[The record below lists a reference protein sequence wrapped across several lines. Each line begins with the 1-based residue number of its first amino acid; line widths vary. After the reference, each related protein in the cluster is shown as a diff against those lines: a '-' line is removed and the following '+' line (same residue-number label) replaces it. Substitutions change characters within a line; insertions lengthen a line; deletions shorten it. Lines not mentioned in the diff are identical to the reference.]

1 MKEFLEGISLLPLA
15 LTFGAYQIGLFC
27 RKKWNHPIVNPL
39 LIAVILIIAFLLIT
53 GVSNEV
59 YQEGTKGISWLLT
72 PVTVCLAVPLY
83 EQVKQL
89 KKNLPAILAGVA
101 AGAVAE
107 NGVYGHVAAPQYV
120 VIGRAQALHVLRGR
134 LRRVPAGGRNGS
146 IAVGRGRRVGTLR
159 GRIGAAGHGVRRARV
174 CSRIRACGRTG
185 VCPRVGRRARVRAAL
200 IRTADRVGRG
210 RGVPFAGH
218 VGNARYALYAR
229 CVSAVYAAR
238 GQIGVYPVR
247 ALRNGR

>member
-101 AGAVAE
+101 AGAVTSLFFVL
-107 NGVYGHVAAPQYV
+107 GLCLL
-120 VIGRAQALHVLRGR
+120 LHTDREITVSLLPKSATSAMSMVLSED
-134 LRRVPAGGRNGS
+134 AGGIGTLTAAVS
-146 IAVGRGRRVGTLR
+146 ILSGVQGALMGTGLCKLLRITDPIAQGVAFGTASHVVGTSKATEL
-159 GRIGAAGHGVRRARV
+159 GALQGAVSSLSLAVSG
-174 CSRIRACGRTG
+174 I
-185 VCPRVGRRARVRAAL
+185 L
-200 IRTADRVGRG
+200 TAVFMPL
-210 RGVPFAGH
+210 VM
-218 VGNARYALYAR
+218 L
-229 CVSAVYAAR
+229 
-238 GQIGVYPVR
+238 
-247 ALRNGR
+247 LL

>member
-101 AGAVAE
+101 AGAVTSLFFVL
-107 NGVYGHVAAPQYV
+107 GLCLL
-120 VIGRAQALHVLRGR
+120 LHTDREITVSLLPKSATSAMSMVLSED
-134 LRRVPAGGRNGS
+134 AGGIGTLTAAVS
-146 IAVGRGRRVGTLR
+146 ILSGVQGALMGTGLCKLLRITDPIAQGVAFGTASHVVGTSKATEL
-159 GRIGAAGHGVRRARV
+159 GALQGAVSSLSLAVSG
-174 CSRIRACGRTG
+174 I
-185 VCPRVGRRARVRAAL
+185 L
-200 IRTADRVGRG
+200 TAVFMPI
-210 RGVPFAGH
+210 VM
-218 VGNARYALYAR
+218 LM
-229 CVSAVYAAR
+229 
-238 GQIGVYPVR
+238 
-247 ALRNGR
+247 L

>member
-101 AGAVAE
+101 AGAVTSLFFVL
-107 NGVYGHVAAPQYV
+107 GLCLL
-120 VIGRAQALHVLRGR
+120 LHTDREITVSLLPKSATSAMSMVLSED
-134 LRRVPAGGRNGS
+134 AGGIGTLTAAVS
-146 IAVGRGRRVGTLR
+146 ILSGVQGALMGTGLCKLLRITDPIAQGVAFGTASHVVGTSKATEL
-159 GRIGAAGHGVRRARV
+159 GAVQGAVSSLSLAVSG
-174 CSRIRACGRTG
+174 I
-185 VCPRVGRRARVRAAL
+185 L
-200 IRTADRVGRG
+200 TAVFMPI
-210 RGVPFAGH
+210 VM
-218 VGNARYALYAR
+218 LM
-229 CVSAVYAAR
+229 
-238 GQIGVYPVR
+238 
-247 ALRNGR
+247 L